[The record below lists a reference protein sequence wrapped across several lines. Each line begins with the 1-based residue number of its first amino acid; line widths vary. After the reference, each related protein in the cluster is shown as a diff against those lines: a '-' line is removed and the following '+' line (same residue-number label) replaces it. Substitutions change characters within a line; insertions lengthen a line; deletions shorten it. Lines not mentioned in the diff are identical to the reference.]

1 MLRRRIAGTV
11 CSMAAALLGLVA
23 LPGVAAASAPAATSP
38 APVSSAAADPGGY
51 PAQSPL
57 LTVTSGTVKVGG
69 SVTVSGQGFQ
79 GGEVIDISVTYG
91 PANHALGSGGPTAQP
106 AAFTLHHDVVLP
118 AAIAH
123 AVATPAGAFSAQVPL
138 TQAGNAT
145 ITAVGEQSHMTVVA
159 TVSVLAATTVASAK
173 SSKHTLPL
181 SNSALLILGL
191 AIVAA
196 LAAAGIFAMRGRLH
210 KPSAEHDVSTA

>member
-11 CSMAAALLGLVA
+11 CSMTVALLGLVA
-23 LPGVAAASAPAATSP
+23 LPGVAAASAPAAASP
-38 APVSSAAADPGGY
+38 APVSSTSADPGGY

-106 AAFTLHHDVVLP
+106 AAFSLRHDVVHP
-118 AAIAH
+118 TAIAH

-138 TQAGNAT
+138 TEAGNAT

-159 TVSVLAATTVASAK
+159 TVSVLAATTVASAT
-173 SSKHTLPL
+173 STKHTLPL
-181 SNSALLILGL
+181 SKIELVALGL
-191 AIVAA
+191 VILVAIVAA
-196 LAAAGIFAMRGRLH
+196 EVAWKRSRT
-210 KPSAEHDVSTA
+210 PSAEQHDVSTA